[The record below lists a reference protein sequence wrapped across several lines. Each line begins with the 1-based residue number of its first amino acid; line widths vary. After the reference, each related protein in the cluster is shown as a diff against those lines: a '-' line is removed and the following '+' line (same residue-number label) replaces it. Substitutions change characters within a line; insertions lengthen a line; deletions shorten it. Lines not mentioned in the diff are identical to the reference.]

1 MPQQRFAAL
10 QWLASAAL
18 LAGLLYVLAPILMPF
33 VAAAILAYLCAPA
46 VDWLNARRLGRTPA
60 VLLVMLLLL
69 GVILLLALILLPLV
83 QREIWSLVSQLPS
96 LIEALRLKLAPVL
109 KEYFS
114 IELQWDSAALR
125 DMLGG
130 NLQGAGEV
138 AGKVLPWV
146 GGGGAALVRLLMNL
160 VLLPL
165 VLFYLLRDWTVLLA
179 RIEELIPRSSHARA
193 MQIIGE
199 ANGVL
204 SEFLRGQLIVMVVMS
219 GVYSVGLMLCGLKSA
234 VSIGVVAGMLVFI
247 PYVGMLTGLTLATLE
262 AVAQFS
268 GLGGVLLVWAVFAAG
283 HLLESFAM
291 TPHFV
296 GERIGLHPLA
306 VIFALLAFGQLFG
319 FFGVLLALPLAAVLL
334 VGLRHARVWYLDSSL
349 YKG

>member
-10 QWLASAAL
+10 QWLMSAAL
-18 LAGLLYVLAPILMPF
+18 AAGLVYVLAPILTPF
-33 VAAAILAYLCAPA
+33 VAAAILAYLCAPW
-46 VDWLNARRLGRTPA
+46 VDWLCARKLRRTLA

-69 GVILLLALILLPLV
+69 GVILLLALILLPLF

-96 LIEALRLKLAPVL
+96 LIEALRVKLAPL
-109 KEYFS
+109 FQQYFN

-146 GGGGAALVRLLMNL
+146 GGGSAALLHLLMNL

-165 VLFYLLRDWTVLLA
+165 VLFYLLRDWPALLVHVEA
-179 RIEELIPRSSHARA
+179 LIPRRSHARA

-204 SEFLRGQLIVMVVMS
+204 SEFLRGQLIVMVLMS
-219 GVYSVGLMLCGLKSA
+219 GLYSVGLTLCGLKSA
-234 VSIGVVAGMLVFI
+234 LPIGVVAGMLVFV
-247 PYVGMLTGLTLATLE
+247 PYVGMLTGLALATLQ
-262 AVAQFS
+262 AIAQFGS
-268 GLGGVLLVWAVFAAG
+268 FGGVLLVWAVFGAG
-283 HLLESFAM
+283 HLLEGFVI

-334 VGLRHARVWYLDSSL
+334 VALRHARQSYLHSST
-349 YKG
+349 YTG

>member
-1 MPQQRFAAL
+1 MPQQRFVAL
-10 QWLASAAL
+10 QWLVGAAL

-46 VDWLNARRLGRTPA
+46 VDWLCARRLPRTLA

-83 QREIWSLVSQLPS
+83 QGEIWSLVSQLPA
-96 LIEALRLKLAPVL
+96 LIEALRLKFAPVL

-125 DMLGG
+125 EMLGG

-146 GGGGAALVRLLMNL
+146 GGGGAALVHLLMNL

-165 VLFYLLRDWTVLLA
+165 VLFYLLRDWTVLLS
-179 RIEELIPRSSHARA
+179 RIEELIPRTSHARA
-193 MQIIGE
+193 TQIISE

-219 GVYSVGLMLCGLKSA
+219 GVYSMGLTLCGLKSA
-234 VSIGVVAGMLVFI
+234 LSIGVVAGMLVFI
-247 PYVGMLTGLTLATLE
+247 PYVGLLTGLTLATLE
-262 AVAQFS
+262 AIVQFS
-268 GLGGVLLVWAVFAAG
+268 SFGGVLLVWGVFAAG
-283 HLLESFAM
+283 HLLESFVM

-334 VGLRHARVWYLDSSL
+334 VGLRHARQSYLDSST